1 VIASA
6 ALRPDACNAEIN
18 CCHAASDGLM
28 VRVWS
33 EAEQYLAKG
42 ERQFGQSQ
50 QTACIPR
57 RKQ

>member
-28 VRVWS
+28 VRPVVRS
-33 EAEQYLAKG
+33 
-42 ERQFGQSQ
+42 
-50 QTACIPR
+50 
-57 RKQ
+57 